1 MTFQDTFQ
9 AYMLQLA
16 ADGRSGH
23 TINQYRR
30 HLARF
35 ANWLDETNRPTEIH
49 DIDHQ
54 DLAAFLAS
62 ESATHDAAG
71 KKKRP
76 TSINTIRSSLKT
88 FFCFVH
94 AAGYAPRNAGR
105 LIRRAICGD
114 PPPRAMSESEE
125 LRFKKALK
133 DHPCK
138 RDRVL
143 FRLMLQTGI
152 RIGSALGLD
161 IEDLDF
167 ENGRIWLRTM
177 KGARVDAKGIPE
189 PVSNEVSGYVDGQGR
204 GAVFQGRDGRRLSAR
219 HAQRVFSR
227 IVEKAGLGDWI
238 TPHCLRHTYATR
250 LYEAS
255 NDLILVKEAM
265 THRSISSTVVYL
277 SSVQTV
283 RSSCILV
290 G

>member
-1 MTFQDTFQ
+1 MTFQDTLQ

-30 HLARF
+30 HLASF
-35 ANWLDETNRPTEIH
+35 ASWLGETNRPTGIR

-62 ESATHDAAG
+62 ENATHDAAG

-94 AAGYAPRNAGR
+94 AAGYAPLNAGR

-114 PPPRAMSESEE
+114 PPPRAMSESEVT
-125 LRFKKALK
+125 RFKAALN
-133 DHPCK
+133 DHPCE

-143 FRLMLQTGI
+143 FGLMLKTGI

-177 KGARVDAKGIPE
+177 KGARVDAKEIPKN
-189 PVSNEVSGYVDGQGR
+189 VSQEVSGFVDGQDWGP
-204 GAVFQGRDGRRLSAR
+204 VFQGRVGRRLSAR
-219 HAQRVFSR
+219 HAQRIFSG
-227 IVEKAGLGDWI
+227 IVGMARLGDWI

-250 LYEAS
+250 LYAES
-255 NDLILVKEAM
+255 KNILKVKKALN
-265 THRSISSTVVYL
+265 HHAISSTMVY
-277 SSVQTV
+277 VT
-283 RSSCILV
+283 
-290 G
+290 